1 MITFKTAS
9 KAQRSLIRTKAK
21 TRNTIFL
28 EGPAGT
34 GKTTVA
40 VERMVYLLEKE
51 VTDAGKMLVL
61 VPQKTLAL
69 PYYERLRQSDLPPG
83 GQPSVMTLG
92 SLSEQM
98 VDFFW
103 PLIAAEVGFAQPAQ
117 PPVFLTLET
126 AQYYMAR
133 IVAPLIE
140 NQGYFDTVTIERNRL
155 YSQILDAVNKS
166 ALIGFDY
173 TELGQRLSNA
183 WIGEDTQKRIY
194 HELQDCVN
202 RFRQYCLQNNLVDF
216 SLQLQIFM
224 RHLWPLP
231 QCHNYLLAK
240 YTHLIVD
247 NIEEDTPATHTLLRE
262 WLPACESALLVYD
275 SDAGYR
281 RFLGADPLS
290 AYELKSLCKRKEAF
304 SETFVT
310 SLDLQAFGGQMAASL
325 GQETAPNVGDPR
337 APLVFANVRFQPE
350 MIRWAA
356 EEIANLVH
364 GEAQVP
370 PGEIVV
376 LAPYLSDALRFSL
389 MNRLAEYEVPVRSH
403 RPSRS
408 LNEEAAVRALL
419 TLTQIAH
426 PQWGLLPTPSDV
438 AHALMLAIDGLDLVR
453 AQLLAQIV
461 YRTPD
466 RYPIFT
472 PFEDILPD
480 VQERITYRLG
490 NQYDHLRLW
499 LDEYRDSMAEM
510 NEAAATNMTL
520 DAFLS
525 RLFGE
530 MLSQEGYGLHRDF
543 DGAAQVANL
552 VDSAR
557 RFRQIVLPG
566 EKPLAQEYVELL
578 RAGLIAGQYV
588 RGWELEAEQA
598 VLIAPAYTFLM
609 RNIPVRYQFWLNVG
623 GAGWSQRLYQPLTH
637 PYVLSQWWQPG
648 QVWTDDHE
656 FTVEQDTLFRLLLGL
671 TRRCREAIFLGY
683 SELGEQGYEQRGEL
697 LAAIQKMLRRLTP
710 PEEAPA

>member
-9 KAQRSLIRTKAK
+9 KPQRSLIRTKAK
-21 TRNTIFL
+21 TKNTIFL

-51 VTDAGKMLVL
+51 VTDASKMLVL

-98 VDFFW
+98 VEFFW
-103 PLIAAEVGFAQPAQ
+103 PLIAAEAGFAQPAQ

-133 IVAPLIE
+133 IVAPLID
-140 NQGYFDTVTIERNRL
+140 QLGYFDTITIERNRL
-155 YSQILDAVNKS
+155 YSQILDAISKS
-166 ALIGFDY
+166 ALIGFDH
-173 TELGQRLSNA
+173 TEVGQRLSNA
-183 WIGEDTQKRIY
+183 WIGEESQKRVY
-194 HELQDCVN
+194 GELQTCIN
-202 RFRQYCLQNNLVDF
+202 KFREYCLDHNLLDF
-216 SLQLQIFM
+216 SLQIEVFL
-224 RHLWPLP
+224 RHLWPLA
-231 QCHNYLLAK
+231 QCRNYLMAK
-240 YTHLIVD
+240 YTYLIVD
-247 NIEEDTPATHTLLRE
+247 NIEEDTPATHALLRE
-262 WLPACESALLVYD
+262 WLPECESALLVYD

-281 RFLGADPLS
+281 RFLGADPDS
-290 AYELKSLCKRKEAF
+290 AYELKDLCKRKETF
-304 SETFVT
+304 TETFVT
-310 SLDLQAFGGQMAASL
+310 SLDLQAFGDQMALSL
-325 GQETAPNVGDPR
+325 DQWAEPNVGDPR

-350 MIRWAA
+350 MIQWAA
-356 EEIANLVH
+356 DEIANLVH

-389 MNRLAEYEVPVRSH
+389 MNRLQEYEVPVRSH

-419 TLTQIAH
+419 TLTLIAH

-438 AHALMLAIDGLDLVR
+438 AHALILSIEGLDLVR

-461 YRTPD
+461 YRTPEQ
-466 RYPIFT
+466 RPTLT

-490 NQYDHLRLW
+490 NQYERLRAW
-499 LDEYRDSMAEM
+499 LDEYRDAMAQMDE
-510 NEAAATNMTL
+510 EAAYNMTL

-530 MLSQEGYGLHRDF
+530 LLSQEGFGLHRDF

-552 VDSAR
+552 IDSAR
-557 RFRQIVLPG
+557 RFRQVVLPG

-609 RNIPVRYQFWLNVG
+609 RNVPVQYQFWLNVG
-623 GAGWSQRLYQPLTH
+623 GAGWSERLYQPLTH
-637 PYVLSQWWQPG
+637 PYVLSQGWQPG
-648 QVWTDDHE
+648 HVWTDDNE
-656 FTVEQDTLFRLLLGL
+656 YAVEREALYRLVLGL
-671 TRRCREAIFLGY
+671 IRRCRETIFLGY

-697 LAAIQKMLRRLTP
+697 LASIQRMLRRLTP
-710 PEEAPA
+710 PEEASA